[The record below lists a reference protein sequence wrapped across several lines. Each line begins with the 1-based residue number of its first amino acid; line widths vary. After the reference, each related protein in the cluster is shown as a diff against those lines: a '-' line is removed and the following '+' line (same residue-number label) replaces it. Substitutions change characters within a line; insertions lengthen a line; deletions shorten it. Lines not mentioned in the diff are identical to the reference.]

1 MQQVANE
8 VTASFSRGQGVERER
23 NCLDQVS
30 DVTLSKEP
38 IPLRCLAGLSN
49 LLASVGHTGRRRVV
63 LGHTLNSQTLTK
75 TDEQKKKVLSIFI
88 ILC

>member
-63 LGHTLNSQTLTK
+63 LAHTLNTLQHASQK
-75 TDEQKKKVLSIFI
+75 ESHVF
-88 ILC
+88 